1 MDRAYQS
8 NYDDYKNAIK
18 ECVLNKE
25 QFQSEEEFN
34 QRFLDCRRIYLNNV
48 SAQIGGVL
56 KGAERTVW
64 ARRCLAV
71 SNPTVAGLPPINEKF
86 EYSAG
91 MEYCIVYYSFIG
103 EKADPKEAIEQNHI
117 FAGYVEKAINE
128 IENELF
134 PPNKENGK
142 KEEKRKGAPY
152 WLVAIL
158 GILSCV
164 FLISS
169 VAMWLKID
177 SIGGWQDIEDIR
189 KAWYDIGYSDGK
201 NNAQRRI
208 SYEETGK
215 EPVSFLVYVT
225 EHGEKYHSLLC
236 QYAVG
241 NSEGIPID
249 DAIAQGY
256 EPCSVCNPIAIN
268 RQPLT

>member
-1 MDRAYQS
+1 MLNGSLKKQIKALMDRAYQN

-134 PPNKENGK
+134 PPNKEEGK

-152 WLVAIL
+152 WIVAIL
-158 GILSCV
+158 VILCIVLGLTCVGIWYGMNQTV
-164 FLISS
+164 KD
-169 VAMWLKID
+169 A
-177 SIGGWQDIEDIR
+177 
-189 KAWYDIGYSDGK
+189 KAETESLRERYNGT
-201 NNAQRRI
+201 
-208 SYEETGK
+208 ETGRNGL
-215 EPVSFLVYVT
+215 LVYVT
-225 EHGEKYHSLLC
+225 EHGEKYHSIMC
-236 QYAVG
+236 QYAAG

-249 DAIAQGY
+249 DAISQGY

-268 RQPLT
+268 SSP